1 MSVIVGAKVYKH
13 KSKVETI
20 TFRNDV
26 CLYKRSD
33 YNDDDSIEFLNEED
47 RKAEAMKIVLK
58 QQMEPFRGEQE
69 RLYINGVQKAVLRD
83 LTLSR
88 INYEISK
95 IDTG

>member
-13 KSKVETI
+13 NSKVETI

-69 RLYINGVQKAVLRD
+69 RLHKNGVEKKVLSD
-83 LTLSR
+83 LTL
-88 INYEISK
+88 YKLYLEVSK
-95 IDTG
+95 MNTG